1 MGEYVIHMG
10 NAPMTARLAEVLNQQ
25 LRESNHS
32 VSETSRKTG
41 IPYPTLYRR
50 LHNQG
55 HGLTIDETERL
66 AGALNTTPTDLLK
79 QATK

>member
-1 MGEYVIHMG
+1 MS
-10 NAPMTARLAEVLNQQ
+10 NAPMTARLAEVLNRQ
-25 LRESNHS
+25 LQESNLS

-66 AGALNTTPTDLLK
+66 AGALNTPPTDLLN
-79 QATK
+79 QAK

>member
-1 MGEYVIHMG
+1 MG
-10 NAPMTARLAEVLNQQ
+10 NTPMTARLAEVLNRQ
-25 LRESNHS
+25 LAASNLS

-50 LHNQG
+50 LNNAG
-55 HGLTIDETERL
+55 RGLTVDETERL
-66 AGALNTTPTDLLK
+66 ARTLDTTPIDLLK

>member
-1 MGEYVIHMG
+1 MG
-10 NAPMTARLAEVLNQQ
+10 NTPMTARLAEVLNRQ
-25 LRESNHS
+25 LQEANLS

-50 LHNQG
+50 LRNAG

-66 AGALNTTPTDLLK
+66 AGALNTAPADLLN
-79 QATK
+79 QAK

>member
-1 MGEYVIHMG
+1 MG
-10 NAPMTARLAEVLNQQ
+10 NAPMTARLAEVLNRQ
-25 LRESNHS
+25 LRESNLS

>member
-1 MGEYVIHMG
+1 MATYSVHV
-10 NAPMTARLAEVLNQQ
+10 NTKPMTARLAEVLNRQ
-25 LRESNHS
+25 LRESNLS

-50 LHNQG
+50 LHHAG

-66 AGALNTTPTDLLK
+66 AGALNTTPVDLLN
-79 QATK
+79 QAK

>member
-1 MGEYVIHMG
+1 MATYSVHV
-10 NAPMTARLAEVLNQQ
+10 NTKPMTARLAEGLNRQ
-25 LRESNHS
+25 LRESNLS

-50 LHNQG
+50 LHNAG

-66 AGALNTTPTDLLK
+66 ARALGTTPTHLIT

>member
-1 MGEYVIHMG
+1 MG
-10 NAPMTARLAEVLNQQ
+10 NTPMTARLAEVLNRQ
-25 LRESNHS
+25 LQEANLS

-66 AGALNTTPTDLLK
+66 AGVLDTTPTDLLN
-79 QATK
+79 QAK

>member
-1 MGEYVIHMG
+1 MG
-10 NAPMTARLAEVLNQQ
+10 NTPMTARLAEVLNRQ
-25 LRESNHS
+25 LAASNLS

-50 LHNQG
+50 LHNNG
-55 HGLTIDETERL
+55 RGRTVDETERL
-66 AGALNTTPTDLLK
+66 ARTLDTTPIDLLK

>member
-1 MGEYVIHMG
+1 MA
-10 NAPMTARLAEVLNQQ
+10 NAPMTARLAEVLNRQ
-25 LRESNHS
+25 LRESNLS

-55 HGLTIDETERL
+55 HGLTIDEPERL
-66 AGALNTTPTDLLK
+66 AGALNTPPADLLNQVK
-79 QATK
+79 

>member
-1 MGEYVIHMG
+1 MG
-10 NAPMTARLAEVLNQQ
+10 NAPMTARLAEVLNRQ
-25 LRESNHS
+25 LRDSNLS

-50 LHNQG
+50 LNNAG

-66 AGALNTTPTDLLK
+66 AGAHNPRRPTQSGQVAPTPHPHHL
-79 QATK
+79 

>member
-1 MGEYVIHMG
+1 MG
-10 NAPMTARLAEVLNQQ
+10 NSPMTARLAEVLNHQ
-25 LRESNHS
+25 LNESNLS
-32 VSETSRKTG
+32 VSAASRKTG

-50 LHNQG
+50 LHNNG

-66 AGALNTTPTDLLK
+66 ARALNTTPPDLLT

>member
-1 MGEYVIHMG
+1 MG
-10 NAPMTARLAEVLNQQ
+10 NTPMTARLAEVLNRQ
-25 LRESNHS
+25 LQEASLS

-50 LHNQG
+50 LHNAG

-66 AGALNTTPTDLLK
+66 AGALGTTATHIIQ
-79 QATK
+79 QAEAA

>member
-1 MGEYVIHMG
+1 MAIYSVHV
-10 NAPMTARLAEVLNQQ
+10 NTKPMTARLAEVLNRQ
-25 LRESNHS
+25 LRESNLS

-50 LHNQG
+50 LHNAG

-66 AGALNTTPTDLLK
+66 AGALNTTPADLLT

>member
-1 MGEYVIHMG
+1 MVTYSVHV
-10 NAPMTARLAEVLNQQ
+10 NTKPMTARLAEVLNRQ
-25 LRESNHS
+25 LRESNLS

-50 LHNQG
+50 LHNAG

-66 AGALNTTPTDLLK
+66 AGALNTTPTDLLN
-79 QATK
+79 QAK

>member
-1 MGEYVIHMG
+1 MTTYSVHV
-10 NAPMTARLAEVLNQQ
+10 NTKPMTARLAEVLNRQ
-25 LRESNHS
+25 LQESNLS

-50 LHNQG
+50 LHNAG

-66 AGALNTTPTDLLK
+66 AGALNTTPADLLN
-79 QATK
+79 QAK

>member
-1 MGEYVIHMG
+1 MG
-10 NAPMTARLAEVLNQQ
+10 NAPMTARLAEVLNRQ
-25 LRESNHS
+25 LRESNLS

-50 LHNQG
+50 LHNAG

-66 AGALNTTPTDLLK
+66 ANTLGTSLPELVK
-79 QATK
+79 QVTA

>member
-1 MGEYVIHMG
+1 MG
-10 NAPMTARLAEVLNQQ
+10 NTPMTARLAEVLNRQ
-25 LRESNHS
+25 LAASNLS

-50 LHNQG
+50 LNNAG
-55 HGLTIDETERL
+55 RGLTVDETERL
-66 AGALNTTPTDLLK
+66 ARTLDTTPVELLK

>member
-1 MGEYVIHMG
+1 MATYSVHV
-10 NAPMTARLAEVLNQQ
+10 NTKPMTARLAEVLNRQ
-25 LRESNHS
+25 LQESNLS

-50 LHNQG
+50 LHNAG

-66 AGALNTTPTDLLK
+66 AGALNTTPVDLLN
-79 QATK
+79 QAK

>member
-1 MGEYVIHMG
+1 MATYSVHV
-10 NAPMTARLAEVLNQQ
+10 NTKPMTARLAEVLNRQ
-25 LRESNHS
+25 LQESNLS

-66 AGALNTTPTDLLK
+66 AGALNTTPTDLLN
-79 QATK
+79 QAK

>member
-1 MGEYVIHMG
+1 MG
-10 NAPMTARLAEVLNQQ
+10 NAPMTARLAEVLNRQ
-25 LRESNHS
+25 LAASNLS
-32 VSETSRKTG
+32 VSAASRKTG

-50 LHNQG
+50 LHNAG

-66 AGALNTTPTDLLK
+66 AGALNTTPNDLLK

>member
-1 MGEYVIHMG
+1 MGDYVIHMG
-10 NAPMTARLAEVLNQQ
+10 NTLMTARLAEVLNRQ
-25 LRESNHS
+25 LQEANLS

-66 AGALNTTPTDLLK
+66 AGALNTTPTDLLN
-79 QATK
+79 QAK